1 MNTVLPG
8 ENQMTTALRSLR
20 AAAAALV
27 VLATACSNS
36 NEPTVPGTNPEVT
49 NATDNFQLQTSSVT
63 GASTTVTYSWRNT
76 GIAASI
82 NQSTT
87 VSAGTMTLTV
97 LDASG
102 AQVYSR
108 SLADNG
114 TYNTLT
120 GTTGNWTI
128 RVVFANASGTVN
140 FRAQRL

>member
-1 MNTVLPG
+1 
-8 ENQMTTALRSLR
+8 MTTALRSLR

>member
-1 MNTVLPG
+1 
-8 ENQMTTALRSLR
+8 MTTALRSLL

>member
-8 ENQMTTALRSLR
+8 ENQMTTALRSLL